1 MNLLFAPGANLF
13 WVSSAIMVPTLIAA
27 LVGAPWKQLLAESLR
42 QHIFFAAILCLALIW
57 LLQVSVWGA
66 IAIHPLMMIVTTM
79 VFGWRF
85 ALIIGAAALVVLEFY
100 QLALRAG
107 RLDWDMN
114 LAQFDL
120 RTFPVDFILSVLVPA
135 TWACVVIGLVNRWAF
150 KNPFTYF
157 WGVGFFGAM
166 VSCSLIGACA
176 WLLFYIT
183 GSDIQLDAVREHF
196 WVFVLLTFPEGFL
209 NGILATVM
217 TVFYP
222 ELVKTYRD
230 EWYIGKE

>member
-13 WVSSAIMVPTLIAA
+13 WVSCAITAPALIAA
-27 LVGAPWKQLLAESLR
+27 LVGAPWKQLLAKSLR

-85 ALIIGAAALVVLEFY
+85 ALVIGAAALVVLEFY

>member
-13 WVSSAIMVPTLIAA
+13 WVSCAITAPALIAA
-27 LVGAPWKQLLAESLR
+27 LVGAPWKQLLAKSLR

-85 ALIIGAAALVVLEFY
+85 ALVIGAAALVVLEFY

-114 LAQFDL
+114 LA
-120 RTFPVDFILSVLVPA
+120 
-135 TWACVVIGLVNRWAF
+135 
-150 KNPFTYF
+150 
-157 WGVGFFGAM
+157 
-166 VSCSLIGACA
+166 
-176 WLLFYIT
+176 
-183 GSDIQLDAVREHF
+183 
-196 WVFVLLTFPEGFL
+196 
-209 NGILATVM
+209 
-217 TVFYP
+217 
-222 ELVKTYRD
+222 
-230 EWYIGKE
+230 